1 MPKSAL
7 QPGSEQLE
15 HAPSAGA
22 EIEQRAERPIGESLL
37 DFGFHRCV
45 RGVQSPDAVPLGRML
60 PEIGLCRG
68 RAGGTYRREAL
79 TVARHHAI
87 IGIEQRRERAGEL
100 GLVAVLR

>member
-1 MPKSAL
+1 MSNDPYGIRPGEVAVELPK
-7 QPGSEQLE
+7 EFD
-15 HAPSAGA
+15 AGLYF
-22 EIEQRAERPIGESLL
+22 IGRIHTPWATRDECPKNARES
-37 DFGFHRCV
+37 
-45 RGVQSPDAVPLGRML
+45 DAVPLGRML